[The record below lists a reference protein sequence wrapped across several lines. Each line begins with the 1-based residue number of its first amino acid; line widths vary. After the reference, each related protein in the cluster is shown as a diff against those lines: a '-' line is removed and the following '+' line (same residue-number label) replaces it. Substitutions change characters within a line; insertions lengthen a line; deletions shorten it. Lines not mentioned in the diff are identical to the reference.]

1 MGHFVSPEPKWFTL
15 YLERSE
21 LSMIQIYFSM
31 ENFQKV
37 TVLLHEFQV
46 ALLVTAQFGDKN
58 SLTSCHLDLSI
69 PSNQTNA
76 WLKNTS
82 VLGLPCLHML
92 CIYVDLF
99 SYLSQK
105 AVEKKK

>member
-21 LSMIQIYFSM
+21 LSMIQIYFSIG
-31 ENFQKV
+31 NFQKV